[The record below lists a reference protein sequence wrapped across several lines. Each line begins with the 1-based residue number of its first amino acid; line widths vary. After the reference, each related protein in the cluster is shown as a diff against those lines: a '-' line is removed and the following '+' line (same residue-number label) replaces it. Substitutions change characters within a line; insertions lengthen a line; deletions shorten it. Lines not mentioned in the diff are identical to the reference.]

1 MAERTCRACGNTFEH
16 PAPGAYSTKRF
27 CGDCMQLPEPIREV
41 LARHQTEL
49 TRLRRELDKLKA
61 GPVEA
66 SE

>member
-1 MAERTCRACGNTFEH
+1 MAERTCRSCGKTFEH

-27 CGDCMQLPEPIREV
+27 CSDCMLLPEPVREV
-41 LARHQTEL
+41 LAKHQTEL

-66 SE
+66 TE